1 MENTKKNQISIN
13 RQVELYDEV
22 ISCFA
27 DFMYTAQEW
36 VDTLKELGID
46 YKHSSSIA
54 LTEIYGMDENTME
67 ISIENIPELTSKC
80 KNTLIKRGYSTIKDL
95 DALTF
100 DDLKKLR
107 GINGRMAKE
116 IILIKDDIYN
126 LYLLNPERLTTADKS
141 QYIHNLLKFFF
152 DIFPEKYQR
161 IDVLNELNFS
171 SEEIEYYA

>member
-54 LTEIYGMDENTME
+54 LTEIYGMDEDTME

-100 DDLKKLR
+100 EDLKK
-107 GINGRMAKE
+107 
-116 IILIKDDIYN
+116 
-126 LYLLNPERLTTADKS
+126 
-141 QYIHNLLKFFF
+141 QLLK
-152 DIFPEKYQR
+152 KNN
-161 IDVLNELNFS
+161 ID
-171 SEEIEYYA
+171 